1 MKIDLS
7 TTYAGLKLK
16 SPIIVGSSGLTK
28 DANKCK
34 AYEEAGA
41 GAVVLKSLFE
51 EQIERHANSI
61 LYDEDHPEADFLRE
75 YLRGN
80 QTGDY
85 MEMIKRTKAVCTIPV
100 IASINCYDTS
110 DNWAIFAKEV
120 EAAGADAVELN
131 LFIQAND
138 LMHDGSSI
146 RDKYLSIVKMVRKAI
161 KIPFMVKISK
171 TVGNVAALVY
181 AMQAQGADGFV
192 LFNRYFQPDINLDN
206 LQLVGGN
213 LFSSPSEIGDTL
225 RWTAIVSGKIKNA
238 SIAATTGVHDWKGTA
253 KCILMGA
260 SAVEMCTTIYQNG
273 PQIITESLEQLGAW
287 MDKKGYTSLKDFKG
301 KLNSAAVGDPT
312 MYERTQFMKYYSNH
326 D

>member
-1 MKIDLS
+1 MEIDLS

-34 AYEEAGA
+34 IYEEAGA

-51 EQIERHANSI
+51 EQIERQANSI
-61 LYDEDHPEADFLRE
+61 LYDEFHPEADFLRD
-75 YLRGN
+75 YLRNN

-85 MEMIKRTKAVCTIPV
+85 MEMIKKTKAACSIPV

-110 DNWAIFAKEV
+110 DNWAVFAKEV
-120 EAAGADAVELN
+120 QDAGADAVELN
-131 LFIQAND
+131 LFIQAAD

-161 KIPFMVKISK
+161 TIPFMVKISK
-171 TVGNVAALVY
+171 TVGNVTALVY
-181 AMQAQGADGFV
+181 AMQAQGANGFV

-225 RWTAIVSGKIKNA
+225 RWTAIVSGKIQNA
-238 SIAATTGVHDWKGTA
+238 SIAATTGVHDWKGAA

-260 SAVEMCTTIYQNG
+260 SAVEMCSTIYQNG
-273 PQIITESLEQLGAW
+273 PQIITESLEQLKAW
-287 MDKKGYTSLKDFKG
+287 MEKKGYNSLKDFKG
-301 KLNSAAVGDPT
+301 KLNSAAIGDPT

-326 D
+326 E